1 MSQTSI
7 LKFNTNSI
15 DGVSMGADIVGLGL
29 DVAEATLVSVQSV
42 WTGTS
47 PVGSLLIKASNDDII
62 YTTLTT
68 TAVSGNSGSLMFK
81 DNVAGYRYIRAEYT
95 YTSGT
100 GTLTSKVCAKG

>member
-7 LKFNTNSI
+7 LKFNSNSI
-15 DGVSMGADIVGLGL
+15 NGVSMGADIVGTGL
-29 DVAEATLVSVQSV
+29 DVAEATLVAIQSV

-47 PVGSLLIKASNDDII
+47 PVGNLLIRASNDDVT

-81 DNVAGYRYIRAEYT
+81 DNVVGYRYIKAEYT
-95 YTSGT
+95 YTSGV